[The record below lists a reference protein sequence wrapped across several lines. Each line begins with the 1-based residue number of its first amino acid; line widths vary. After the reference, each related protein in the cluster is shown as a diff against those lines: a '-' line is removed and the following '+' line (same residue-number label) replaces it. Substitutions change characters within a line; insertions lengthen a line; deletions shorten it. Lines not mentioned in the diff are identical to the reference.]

1 MKHIEIRRGI
11 NQILTSTGLMDLRS
25 IVAVRR
31 AFQHSPPQMHGQQEE
46 QIDDS
51 FFLTSHREERSLEDD
66 ADEGG
71 EAVLTNA
78 SDRPQVRMRRSFEL
92 LLTTGYV
99 MRFEVFLLSIVFSVS
114 QSFIRGIR
122 LRWRL
127 SGLRGCGP

>member
-11 NQILTSTGLMDLRS
+11 NQILTSTGMMDLRS

-31 AFQHSPPQMHGQQEE
+31 AFQHSPPQMHGQQE

-51 FFLTSHREERSLEDD
+51 IFLTSHREERSPEDD

-71 EAVLTNA
+71 EAVLENA

-92 LLTTGYV
+92 LLTTGHV

-127 SGLRGCGP
+127 SGLRG

>member
-11 NQILTSTGLMDLRS
+11 NQILISTGIMDLRS

-31 AFQHSPPQMHGQQEE
+31 AFQHSPPQMHGQQE

-51 FFLTSHREERSLEDD
+51 IFLTSHREERSPEDD

-71 EAVLTNA
+71 EAVLENA

-92 LLTTGYV
+92 LLTTGHV
-99 MRFEVFLLSIVFSVS
+99 MRFEVFLLSFVFSGS
-114 QSFIRGIR
+114 QS
-122 LRWRL
+122 L
-127 SGLRGCGP
+127 SGVFV